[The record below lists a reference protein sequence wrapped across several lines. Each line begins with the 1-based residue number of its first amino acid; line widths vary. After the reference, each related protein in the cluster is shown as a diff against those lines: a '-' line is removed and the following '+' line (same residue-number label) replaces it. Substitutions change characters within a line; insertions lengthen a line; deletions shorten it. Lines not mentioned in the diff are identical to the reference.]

1 MLSVISYIFIASFV
15 TISEQDEDLKND
27 SPSIQ
32 VRPII
37 INEPNL
43 KVETVSK
50 LKFETEKGSQFFSPV
65 SSMAFL
71 DANNIL
77 VLDKNNGKIYR
88 ILNGT
93 MPEEVLL
100 DVNVANKIERG

>member
-1 MLSVISYIFIASFV
+1 M
-15 TISEQDEDLKND
+15 
-27 SPSIQ
+27 
-32 VRPII
+32 I
-37 INEPNL
+37 INEPSL

-50 LKFETEKGSQFFSPV
+50 LKFEFEKGSRLFSPV

-71 DANNIL
+71 DVNDIL

-93 MPEEVLL
+93 LLEEVLL
-100 DVNVANKIERG
+100 DVSVANKVERGMLGIAISENKDVTTIINYYR